1 MAFYVT
7 LLVVRVVGLSFAVL
21 WTVDQFAWWKLVLV
35 GFGVALVWMQVRKVQ
50 AQEARDRAR
59 RGGAIVA

>member
-7 LLVVRVVGLSFAVL
+7 LLVVRLVGLSFAVL
-21 WTVDQFAWWKLVLV
+21 WTIDQFAWWKLVLV

-59 RGGAIVA
+59 RGGTTVA